1 MDGSSDRDP
10 ADRGSSPSDD
20 RAVYRAERSVS
31 GTSGGGGTATEPNDE
46 SLFRTVGAA
55 VGLGVAGILILGLVT
70 AVVALLGRAAGLAL
84 GTLFIASIALGQYL
98 GFVGLGLAYL
108 RTRGFA
114 WSQVRSYLGIRLPS
128 PTEVGV
134 IVVGYL
140 AIVAILVVVLSVAL
154 QFLPEPAENQG
165 AAMFASNPELIP
177 AGIVVMFLVVGP
189 SEEFLFRGI
198 VQSRLRERL
207 SAIPAVAI
215 AGSIFAVVHVIA
227 LAGSPSAV
235 AVTVTGLLVPGLVL
249 GAVYEYTGNL
259 VVPWLIHSIHNSLLL
274 TGLLLAGAGEGTALL
289 SALFGIA

>member
-1 MDGSSDRDP
+1 MDGSSERDP

-20 RAVYRAERSVS
+20 RAVYSTERSVP
-31 GTSGGGGTATEPNDE
+31 GQSGGDVSAGRNDE
-46 SLFRTVGAA
+46 SPLRAVGVA
-55 VGLGVAGILILGLVT
+55 VGLGVAGILILAVATLVVGLFGT
-70 AVVALLGRAAGLAL
+70 AAGLAI
-84 GTLFIASIALGQYL
+84 GTLFVASVAIGQYL
-98 GFVGLGLAYL
+98 GFIGLGLAYF
-108 RTRGFA
+108 RTRGFGLRRT
-114 WSQVRSYLGIRLPS
+114 RSYLGIRLPS
-128 PTEVGV
+128 LGEVGV
-134 IVVGYL
+134 IVAGYL
-140 AIVAILVVVLSVAL
+140 AIIAILAGVLAVAL
-154 QFLPEPAENQG
+154 RFLPEPAENEG
-165 AAMFASNPELIP
+165 AAVFAGNPELIP

-249 GAVYEYTGNL
+249 GVVYEHTGNL

-274 TGLLLAGAGEGTALL
+274 TGLLLASAGEGTAFL

>member
-1 MDGSSDRDP
+1 
-10 ADRGSSPSDD
+10 
-20 RAVYRAERSVS
+20 
-31 GTSGGGGTATEPNDE
+31 
-46 SLFRTVGAA
+46 
-55 VGLGVAGILILGLVT
+55 
-70 AVVALLGRAAGLAL
+70 
-84 GTLFIASIALGQYL
+84 
-98 GFVGLGLAYL
+98 
-108 RTRGFA
+108 
-114 WSQVRSYLGIRLPS
+114 
-128 PTEVGV
+128 
-134 IVVGYL
+134 
-140 AIVAILVVVLSVAL
+140 
-154 QFLPEPAENQG
+154 
-165 AAMFASNPELIP
+165 
-177 AGIVVMFLVVGP
+177 MFLVVGP

-249 GAVYEYTGNL
+249 GVVYEYTGNL